1 MIWLAFLHYLLRL
14 DSLANAQG
22 LSSHASGCSDG
33 CYSAI
38 ATYDNDYD
46 PYGGN
51 GICYSWLS
59 HYPPAHTT
67 ETITQTPPLA
77 YVFTTTYTTR
87 TETVWS
93 LDATTANAAP
103 KTFFV
108 TASPSP
114 TVQPRF
120 QPEQQQISL
129 SKSLEAKPKIQRD
142 ATNTSTVAGLPLP
155 NSGIAMS
162 CSNDPA
168 SFYSACSCIG
178 DTSQTY
184 YEYATSTVSTTI
196 TEPTYTRECT
206 TTMTSGACAATAA
219 FGLRAQPI
227 RFGDTGIPTSSL
239 PIFASNSSTAAECCR
254 LCYASTK
261 NCRYFSYTALSNT
274 TDAFAD
280 GGTCQLDLE
289 GDICPYNTL
298 PTFYYGP
305 QYNYITEGMYS
316 GALGGGSLYGF
327 GPCSEEVPYFYGY
340 QAGRAG
346 IGDCPAVNPSVSTSI
361 VN

>member
-1 MIWLAFLHYLLRL
+1 MVWLERLLYLICF
-14 DSLANAQG
+14 ACFVNGQG
-22 LSSHASGCSDG
+22 LSSHATGCSDA

-38 ATYDNDYD
+38 ATYDSDYD

-87 TETVWS
+87 TEIVWS
-93 LDATTANAAP
+93 LEVATVSSAP
-103 KTFFV
+103 QTPRV
-108 TASPSP
+108 SDTPS
-114 TVQPRF
+114 TILDPRA
-120 QPEQQQISL
+120 QSEQQRAPPGT
-129 SKSLEAKPKIQRD
+129 SLETRRKVRRD
-142 ATNTSTVAGLPLP
+142 TTTTSSIPGLPLP
-155 NSGIAMS
+155 NSGIASS

-206 TTMTSGACAATAA
+206 TTLTSEACAATAA
-219 FGLRAQPI
+219 FGLQMQAI
-227 RFGDTGIPTSSL
+227 RFGDTGLPTSSQ
-239 PIFASNSSTAAECCR
+239 PITASNSSSAAECCQ
-254 LCYASTK
+254 LCYALTR
-261 NCRYFSYTALSNT
+261 NCRYFSYTATGNA
-274 TDAFAD
+274 TDPLA
-280 GGTCQLDLE
+280 GGGICQLDLE
-289 GDICPYNTL
+289 GDTCPYNTL

-316 GALGGGSLYGF
+316 GSRGGGTLYGF
-327 GPCSEEVPYFYGY
+327 GPCSEEVPHFYGY

-346 IGDCPAVNPSVSTSI
+346 VGDCPADNPSVSTSI
-361 VN
+361 VS